1 MDGYVLSQLNPR
13 SSTILA
19 LKKAEDF
26 GLGLFKA
33 KNVEFLG
40 LYPILNTYVLGL

>member
-19 LKKAEDF
+19 LQKASAF
-26 GLGLFKA
+26 FKA
-33 KNVEFLG
+33 KNVELLG
-40 LYPILNTYVLGL
+40 LYPILNTYVLGLRPL